1 MVRNRPAGNLEKTL
15 RFQLMVLHP
24 LLNGTE
30 VTVETVDRGCQPTA
44 TFIHRFG
51 NRFRPVEDVVL
62 DGQLGEQLC
71 GFTIHCGDD
80 LVSSGENALHSR

>member
-1 MVRNRPAGNLEKTL
+1 
-15 RFQLMVLHP
+15 
-24 LLNGTE
+24 
-30 VTVETVDRGCQPTA
+30 
-44 TFIHRFG
+44 
-51 NRFRPVEDVVL
+51 VL